1 MGKINI
7 ETIKDKNYTMIKCE
21 DEDSDD
27 IIIGYKSN
35 DNNEFESKT
44 FYLPIIPYG
53 YYYKLTKDV
62 DLEDDIVY
70 AMDGYRTKY
79 VNGVKVGV
87 MSDEDLKWYE
97 ENVKEINIEEIYGK

>member
-7 ETIKDKNYTMIKCE
+7 KTIKHKDSTIITYE

-27 IIIGYKSN
+27 IIVQYQPIENK
-35 DNNEFESKT
+35 ELESKA

>member
-35 DNNEFESKT
+35 DNNEFESKA

-70 AMDGYRTKY
+70 AMDGKVAYRPY
-79 VNGVKVGV
+79 IIPSKVGTV
-87 MSDEDLKWYE
+87 ILREVCWDTK
-97 ENVKEINIEEIYGK
+97 